1 MARPKSQDKR
11 SSILAAAVQA
21 IAEQGLSVP
30 TSKIAKVAGVSE
42 GSLFTYFET
51 KDTLL
56 NELYLELKAEVR
68 ATMLDNYPA
77 HASLEV
83 RARRIWDTY
92 VGLGIAHSDKYK
104 VIVQL
109 SVSDHIWEQTKRRS
123 MEGYEA
129 IHVMVQET
137 FAYGALKDQ
146 PYEFGTALLLSLMNM
161 TIEFIAQHPS
171 EAERF
176 WDAGFTAFWN
186 AVTGS

>member
-1 MARPKSQDKR
+1 MARTKSPEKR
-11 SSILAAAVQA
+11 DAILAAAVQL

-51 KDTLL
+51 KETLF

-68 ATMLDNYPA
+68 ANMLDAYPA
-77 HASLEV
+77 HASLGV
-83 RARRIWDTY
+83 RARWVWDMY
-92 VGLGIAHSDKYK
+92 VRFGIAHPDKYK
-104 VIVQL
+104 VITQL
-109 SVSDHIWEQTKRRS
+109 SVSDSIWEQTKRLS
-123 MEGYEA
+123 LEGYEA
-129 IHVMVQET
+129 LHAMIQET
-137 FAYGALKDQ
+137 FACGALKDQ

-161 TIEFIAQHPS
+161 TIEFIELHPS
-171 EAERF
+171 EADRF